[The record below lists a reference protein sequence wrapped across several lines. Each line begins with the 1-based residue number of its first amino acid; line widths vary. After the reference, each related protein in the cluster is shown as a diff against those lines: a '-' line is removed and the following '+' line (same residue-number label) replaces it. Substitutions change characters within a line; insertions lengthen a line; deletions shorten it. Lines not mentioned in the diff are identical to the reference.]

1 MRSSGNSAP
10 QNCVNN
16 ILNVIRGEVPYL
28 RGMGL
33 DGSLYDKPTVEAEP
47 LFIADAEDQIETYEE
62 RVEINDIT
70 TVTSKDGNITLKP
83 DITVVEY

>member
-1 MRSSGNSAP
+1 MRSSGNGAP

-16 ILNVIRGEVPYL
+16 ILNVVRGEVPYL

-33 DGSLYDKPTVEAEP
+33 DGNLYDKPTVEAKP
-47 LFIADAEDQIETYEE
+47 LFIADAEEQIETYEE
-62 RVEINDIT
+62 RVEINEIVVT
-70 TVTSKDGNITLKP
+70 TSPEGNMTLKP

>member
-1 MRSSGNSAP
+1 MKSSGNGAP

-16 ILNVIRGEVPYL
+16 ILNVVRGEVPYL

-33 DGSLYDKPTVEAEP
+33 DGSLYDKPTGEAEP

-70 TVTSKDGNITLKP
+70 TVTSNEGNIILKP